1 MSVKQKI
8 ALGSI
13 ASVLSVIATMHPGEL
28 QTSERGLKH
37 VAQWEQYAT
46 QTYLDSIGVPTIGLG
61 ATRWLDGKPPK
72 PGQTADKFQAASL
85 YVRDITVAEDCV
97 RDRMQGNSM
106 PQSVFDASVSL
117 VHNTGCAGATYNR
130 KTKKKTNIRLQAEAG
145 NWAQVCYRMGD
156 FIYAGGKVS
165 NGLKNRRAGDQA
177 LCIEDLSNVS
187 LSRY

>member
-8 ALGSI
+8 AIGSI

-37 VAQWEQYAT
+37 IAQWEQYAT
-46 QTYLDSIGVPTIGLG
+46 RTYLDSIGVPTIGLG

-117 VHNTGCAGATYNR
+117 VHNTG
-130 KTKKKTNIRLQAEAG
+130 
-145 NWAQVCYRMGD
+145 
-156 FIYAGGKVS
+156 
-165 NGLKNRRAGDQA
+165 
-177 LCIEDLSNVS
+177 
-187 LSRY
+187 